1 MSSANVSGVGWP
13 TTSAVRMK
21 MCIRDSHESI
31 GSGLRTLLRCND
43 AGGIGGVNGDDFGAV
58 HLVGHDDRNAFAVK
72 RLHGKAAVLHDMI
85 EIILHV
91 GTEVQRRERPLA

>member
-1 MSSANVSGVGWP
+1 MPP
-13 TTSAVRMK
+13 TTPRHPAWATAKRPVGDTAMTGVQSAKR
-21 MCIRDSHESI
+21 
-31 GSGLRTLLRCND
+31 
-43 AGGIGGVNGDDFGAV
+43 GIGGVNGDDFGAV

-85 EIILHV
+85 EVVLHV